1 MTARVSGPV
10 GRNWDDSTGRGSVLG
25 GIVHD
30 TAESQRLSAFLM
42 MFKNRTD
49 RSYQALARRAGVSSS
64 SLHRYCVGT
73 CVPTDYGTVQRFARE
88 CGATQPELRELHRL
102 WTLADARRKAR
113 AEVTVTIPAVVPRP
127 VLVGVAVFLAM
138 AVWRFVSGKQRQQ
151 V

>member
-10 GRNWDDSTGRGSVLG
+10 GQGWDDSTGRGSTLG
-25 GIVHD
+25 GIVRD
-30 TAESQRLSAFLM
+30 TTESQRLSAFLM

-113 AEVTVTIPAVVPRP
+113 AETAIVVPRMVP
-127 VLVGVAVFLAM
+127 WHVLVGAAACLVVAA
-138 AVWRFVSGKQRQQ
+138 WKIVSGKQRQQ